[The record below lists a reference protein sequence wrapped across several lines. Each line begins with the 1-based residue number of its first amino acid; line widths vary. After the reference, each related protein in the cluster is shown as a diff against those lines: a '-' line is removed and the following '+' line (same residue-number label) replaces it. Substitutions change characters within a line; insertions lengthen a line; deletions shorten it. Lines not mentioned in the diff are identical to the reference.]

1 MSKKKRVGEF
11 LDLLNELSEEEIF
24 SLGRVLGVKFGK
36 LEILDQD
43 ENPIGKTLGELRD
56 EIGEEELRKRNYKVR
71 AVKRDAEEILAEI
84 METFYK
90 ASWGAQKDILEIM
103 KAKPKKK
110 DVVEDDNCAL
120 TINSTI
126 PEVELNG
133 TSTEN

>member
-1 MSKKKRVGEF
+1 MGKKKRMGEF
-11 LDLLNELSEEEIF
+11 LELLEKLSEEEIF

-43 ENPIGKTLGELRD
+43 ENPVRKTLGELRD
-56 EIGEEELRKRNYKVR
+56 ELGEEELRKKDYKVR

-103 KAKPKKK
+103 KAKPK
-110 DVVEDDNCAL
+110 VEKDDNCAL
-120 TINSTI
+120 TINSSI
-126 PEVELNG
+126 PEVESNG